1 MFSVETVAS
10 PAWPAGWLLKYV
22 LLWSYDH
29 HFGFILWIFQNPSR
43 WSSSLSTLGTI
54 VKHPGAIPFSDAA
67 SRNEE
72 SYGSRLRHLPSCTRE
87 TRVYLVDLAGI
98 IMWFKVS
105 KNTLSSPVRSF
116 FEKMLSVFVRRD
128 WNTPFLCLTGS
139 ERAGMHALAA
149 EQLKE
154 GEHINL
160 SNLASNAQTSKFM
173 GVDLISYCIWI
184 QTWPLRQLKFLNRFP
199 LMSSHPQNCTSAP
212 SKSRSPFGKTHWRQ
226 LRDLLSLQTLEILHN
241 VLLMTKLCMS
251 ASLRKILLHVAEF
264 RWFPRGAGVV
274 IVTLHRRHLR
284 EIEKCITRIIMVSS
298 TSLTV
303 GETWRNQ
310 YTYFIYAPT

>member
-116 FEKMLSVFVRRD
+116 FWEDVVRIFTKGLKHTILVHYRKRESWHARLSCR
-128 WNTPFLCLTGS
+128 
-139 ERAGMHALAA
+139 AA
-149 EQLKE
+149 E
-154 GEHINL
+154 G
-160 SNLASNAQTSKFM
+160 
-173 GVDLISYCIWI
+173 
-184 QTWPLRQLKFLNRFP
+184 
-199 LMSSHPQNCTSAP
+199 
-212 SKSRSPFGKTHWRQ
+212 
-226 LRDLLSLQTLEILHN
+226 
-241 VLLMTKLCMS
+241 
-251 ASLRKILLHVAEF
+251 
-264 RWFPRGAGVV
+264 
-274 IVTLHRRHLR
+274 RRAHQF
-284 EIEKCITRIIMVSS
+284 E
-298 TSLTV
+298 
-303 GETWRNQ
+303 
-310 YTYFIYAPT
+310 